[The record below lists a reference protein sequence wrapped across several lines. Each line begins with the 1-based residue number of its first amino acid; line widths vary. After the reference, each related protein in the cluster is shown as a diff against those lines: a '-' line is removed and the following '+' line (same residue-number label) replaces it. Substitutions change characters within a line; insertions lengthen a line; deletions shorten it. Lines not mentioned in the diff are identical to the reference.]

1 MKAGLGIVLA
11 CAWLA
16 IAGPAAAPVWAHD
29 TKPKATA
36 KANSSLLSGRDK
48 RIYKKAFRLATTKGF
63 KRAHARAKTAENP
76 LPAKVLLW
84 LELIEPGPGGN
95 FREARAFFED
105 NPDWP
110 GQGALQGRVELSMP
124 KNLPD
129 ETVLD
134 WFENRPSVTAKG
146 AMLHAEALLRAG
158 QRDRATA
165 LLRQSWIE
173 RSFDKNTERAFRK
186 RFAKMIRPE
195 DNRARLERLL
205 WAKQF
210 RPARR
215 QAARMGKGYP
225 TLAEARY
232 QLSRRL
238 PGVDWA
244 IRQVPK
250 HLKNDP
256 GLIYERANWRK
267 RKRRYEGVIELIDPP
282 NPDTPRAD
290 IWWPLRQWAAREAL
304 RRGDTGVAYRIANAH
319 GLDSGLGFAEGEWLA
334 GWIALRFL
342 DRPLTAYRHFARLN
356 GGVVSPVS
364 LGRSGFWAG
373 EAARVMDTRATDFW
387 PHAEEAQWH
396 LAALDWYDRAAEYKT
411 TFYGQIARYRLGRAP
426 IGDLPSSGSPSAEDR
441 AAFDRQELARAIRLL
456 GELEQ
461 DKLKKRFLLRLRATA
476 KTVADYTLVAELAH
490 DEERPD
496 ISVRV
501 AKSAR
506 RAGHLL
512 PSQLY
517 PSLTLPKGD
526 KPEAALVLALIRQ
539 ESAFYPEAVSR
550 AGARGLMQLMPAT
563 AKQVARGL
571 KIKYSRK
578 KLTRDPAFNLR
589 LGRAYLA
596 DLTDRYDGSYILALA
611 AYNAGPARADRWIR
625 DYGDPR
631 AGEVDAVDWIES
643 IPLNE
648 IRNYVQRVLESLIVY
663 RQHFDSGLPASELP
677 RQPAHFASW
686 AMRVETRDLS
696 CCF

>member
-1 MKAGLGIVLA
+1 VKPGIGIALT

-36 KANSSLLSGRDK
+36 KADPSVLSGRDK
-48 RIYKKAFRLATTKGF
+48 RIYKEAFRLAATKRF
-63 KRAHARAKTAENP
+63 KRARAKAKAAENP
-76 LPAKVLLW
+76 LPAKILLW
-84 LELIEPGPGGN
+84 LELIEPGDGGN
-95 FREARAFFED
+95 FRDAKAFFET

-110 GQGALQGRVELSMP
+110 GQRALQGRVELSMP
-124 KNLPD
+124 KDLPD
-129 ETVLD
+129 ETIQD
-134 WFENRPSVTAKG
+134 WFEKRSSVTSEG
-146 AMLHAEALLRAG
+146 AMLHAAALLRAG
-158 QRDRATA
+158 QRGRATT
-165 LLRQSWIE
+165 LLRRSWIE
-173 RSFDKNTERAFRK
+173 RSFDKKSERAFRK

-195 DNRARLERLL
+195 DNLARLERLL

-210 RPARR
+210 RAARR
-215 QAARMGKGYP
+215 QAARMGKSYP
-225 TLAEARY
+225 ALAEARY

-244 IRQVPK
+244 IRQVSK
-250 HLKNDP
+250 HLRDDP

-267 RKRRYEGVIELIDPP
+267 RKRRYEGVIELLDPP
-282 NPDTPRAD
+282 NPDAPRAD
-290 IWWPLRQWAAREAL
+290 IWWPLRHWAAREAL
-304 RRGDTGVAYRIANAH
+304 RRGDTEVAYRIASAH

-342 DRPLTAYRHFARLN
+342 DRRLTAYRHFARLN
-356 GGVVSPVS
+356 GGVVSPIS

-373 EAARVMDTRATDFW
+373 EAARAMDAHATDSW
-387 PHAEEAQWH
+387 PHAEEAQWYQ
-396 LAALDWYDRAAEYKT
+396 AALDWYDQAAEYKT
-411 TFYGQIARYRLGRAP
+411 TFYGQVARYRLGRAP
-426 IGDLPSSGSPSAEDR
+426 IGDLPSSGKVSDEDR
-441 AAFDRQELARAIRLL
+441 GAFDRLEIVRVVRLL

-476 KTVADYTLVAELAH
+476 KTAADYALVAELAH

-506 RAGHLL
+506 RDGHLL

-563 AKQVARGL
+563 AKRVARGL
-571 KIKYSRK
+571 KIKYNRE
-578 KLTRDPAFNLR
+578 KLTQNPRFNLR

-625 DYGDPR
+625 NFGDPR
-631 AGEVDAVDWIES
+631 SGDVDSVDWIES

-648 IRNYVQRVLESLIVY
+648 TRNYVQRVLESLIVY
-663 RQHFDSGLPASELP
+663 RQHFDTGLPASESP
-677 RQPAHFASW
+677 DQPAHFTSFAIRG
-686 AMRVETRDLS
+686 AKHDLS